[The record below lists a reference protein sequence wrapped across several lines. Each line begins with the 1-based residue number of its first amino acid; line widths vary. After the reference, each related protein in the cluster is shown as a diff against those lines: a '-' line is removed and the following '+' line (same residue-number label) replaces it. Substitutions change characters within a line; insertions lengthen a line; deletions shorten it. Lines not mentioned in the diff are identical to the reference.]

1 MKTPDVLMLA
11 TIKRQLSN
19 SAQANH
25 NLLAGSVQAASVG
38 TPLPPACLAGGPSL
52 KGFLCHRMCGLGARN
67 PFSALLSLTLFF
79 FNIAKHVGTEISIF
93 NDSLCVRDIYLP
105 TAKQIKF

>member
-1 MKTPDVLMLA
+1 MSKHLT
-11 TIKRQLSN
+11 SE
-19 SAQANH
+19 
-25 NLLAGSVQAASVG
+25 
-38 TPLPPACLAGGPSL
+38 
-52 KGFLCHRMCGLGARN
+52 KGF
-67 PFSALLSLTLFF
+67 FF